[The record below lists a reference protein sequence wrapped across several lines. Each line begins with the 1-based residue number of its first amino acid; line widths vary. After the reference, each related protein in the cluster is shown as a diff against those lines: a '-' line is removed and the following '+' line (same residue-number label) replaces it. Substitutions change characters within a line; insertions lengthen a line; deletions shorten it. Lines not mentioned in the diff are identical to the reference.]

1 MRKLLRLLILIVLA
15 PFLYALA
22 YEAYLF
28 LVSNVRDYLVTGFT
42 AGFAAYLLLYV
53 PVFGHMVL
61 FIEHFAHEMAHA
73 IVAFVSLST
82 VRRLIVNP
90 IPGPNEEG
98 SSVTTTSGSN
108 CLTSLAPYY
117 LPVFVLPLLIV
128 KLVVVPR
135 FHGVMNVLIGVAT
148 GFYYARL
155 LREFRLSQTDIQK
168 AGLIASLCLTAVL
181 NAVFLVIIL
190 CAVLDRYSS
199 ILDYFQNSFVRTPKF
214 YVEAWRWLTA
224 MLSKAPS

>member
-1 MRKLLRLLILIVLA
+1 MRKLFRLLILIVLA

-53 PVFGHMVL
+53 PVFSHMVL
-61 FIEHFAHEMAHA
+61 FIEHLEHELAHA

-90 IPGPNEEG
+90 TPEPNEEG
-98 SSVTTTSGSN
+98 SLVSTASGN

-128 KLVVVPR
+128 KLLVVPR

-148 GFYYARL
+148 GFHYARL
-155 LREFRLSQTDIQK
+155 LREFRWRQTDIQK

-199 ILDYFQNSFVRTPKF
+199 ILDYFENSFVRTPKF

-224 MLSKAPS
+224 LLSETPS